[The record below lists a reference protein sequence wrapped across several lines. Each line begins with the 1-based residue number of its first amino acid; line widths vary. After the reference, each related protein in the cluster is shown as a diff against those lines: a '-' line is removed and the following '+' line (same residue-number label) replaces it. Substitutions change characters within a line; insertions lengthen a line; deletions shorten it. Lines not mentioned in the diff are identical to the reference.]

1 MQGIF
6 NAISRMRQLQV
17 IMLVNRIIYLMQKII
32 YVGRFFSEQTYAAF
46 RTKRIIGAIAV
57 VLMLV
62 GGLLEILLYL
72 GGMLALPILLWTEG
86 YNTTEQFA
94 LFLHMYFCISGVMA
108 GMTSAKVLES
118 NKMKYTAVRLMRIAP
133 TRFMRAELFYRY
145 TTFFLYQGIAL
156 TLVSLLFDFSIFHAL
171 LAVGVMTIWRVLSE
185 WIHLAVFR
193 WKGTILV
200 QKTGV
205 MGLVMLLTLAA
216 AYLPLTSLSIPLFG
230 AVILEQWW
238 LVTLISLS
246 GTVAG
251 YILFKHTDFTAAVRA
266 VTNQADPLLN
276 REIMMANIQQQMMQA
291 TDNDAAQ
298 YTSSNLHA
306 RRQTSLGEQG
316 YEQMHNLL
324 LSRYRHLTQV
334 PFRRRLVAI
343 VIIGIVLSLSAFIV
357 RDHVSLN
364 AVEQYS
370 PILIMVMLS
379 LTIGREVC
387 KGLFLHCD
395 MQLMHYSFYRKHAKQ
410 HFRLRFRSLLF
421 LNLKLGVCLATVLK
435 CTFTC
440 FVRRKGYPYIA
451 SHLGYDDGT
460 VCIFLST
467 SSIAILC
474 VPALHNIVGHQQSS
488 FHIREQSNFIRICY
502 GNVCWPCTV
511 GPHCCL
517 HGVDFR
523 ISVQCCTACKQIC
536 SKQFQSK
543 IIK

>member
-6 NAISRMRQLQV
+6 NTISRMRQLQV
-17 IMLVNRIIYLMQKII
+17 ITLVNRIIYFMQKIPV
-32 YVGRFFSEQTYAAF
+32 VGRFFSEQTYAAF
-46 RTKRIIGAIAV
+46 RTKRIIGVIAV

-62 GGLLEILLYL
+62 GGLLESVFYF

-86 YNTTEQFA
+86 SNTTEQFT

-133 TRFMRAELFYRY
+133 TKFMRAELFYRY
-145 TTFFLYQGIAL
+145 TTFLLYQGIAL
-156 TLVSLLFDFSIFHAL
+156 TLVSMLFDFFIFHAL
-171 LAVGVMTIWRVLSE
+171 LAVGVITIWRVLSE
-185 WIHLAVFR
+185 WIHFSVFR

-205 MGLVMLLTLAA
+205 MGLVMLLTLTA

-238 LVTLISLS
+238 LVTFISLS

-251 YILFKHTDFTAAVRA
+251 YILLKHTDFTAAVRA

-291 TDNDAAQ
+291 KDNDAAQ

-324 LSRYRHLTQV
+324 LSRYQHLTQV
-334 PFRRRLVAI
+334 PFRRRLMAI
-343 VIIGIVLSLSAFIV
+343 IIIGILLSFSAFIV

-364 AVEQYS
+364 AVERYT
-370 PILIMVMLS
+370 PILIMAMLS
-379 LTIGREVC
+379 LTIGREIC

-395 MQLMHYSFYRKHAKQ
+395 MQLMRYSFYRKHAKQ
-410 HFRLRFRSLLF
+410 HFRLRFRSLLV
-421 LNLKLGVCLATVLK
+421 LNLKLGVCLATVLSVPLLVLSEGSGIRTMLLIWVMTMALSVFFSVHHLLVYYVFQPYTISLDTNNPLF
-435 CTFTC
+435 TFMNSLISLG
-440 FVRRKGYPYIA
+440 FVMAMFVG
-451 SHLGYDDGT
+451 
-460 VCIFLST
+460 
-467 SSIAILC
+467 
-474 VPALHNIVGHQQSS
+474 PALWVLTVVLIVL
-488 FHIREQSNFIRICY
+488 
-502 GNVCWPCTV
+502 TV
-511 GPHCCL
+511 GYLFSAVPL
-517 HGVDFR
+517 VSKYAPNNFR
-523 ISVQCCTACKQIC
+523 VK
-536 SKQFQSK
+536 
-543 IIK
+543 